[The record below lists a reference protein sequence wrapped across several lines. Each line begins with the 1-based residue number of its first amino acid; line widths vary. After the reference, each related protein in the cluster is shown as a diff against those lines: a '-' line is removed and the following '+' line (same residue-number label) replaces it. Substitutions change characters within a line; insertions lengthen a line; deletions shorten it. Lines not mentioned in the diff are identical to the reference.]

1 MITSVQTAKVP
12 TRHGLPHDD
21 MKSLC
26 DHVLSFA
33 RADHT
38 RVNVE
43 SGARG
48 FTRTAMNRVTT
59 AGSTTDVSVRVTS
72 VVGRRVA
79 SIHTNRLDLASL
91 ERVVKDSESLARLS
105 PENPEYLPEPG
116 PQSYLQVQGYYSST
130 GDLTTEDRARAA
142 ALSLERAERDGAVA
156 AGFVDV
162 FAGSQAVAN
171 SAGLFTYHA
180 STGAASTLTVRTADG
195 SSSGWAGD
203 EGADWATIE
212 SERIARDA
220 LRKCRAW
227 RGPTT
232 LDPGRFEVV
241 LEPTAVGML
250 MQRMMTAFDARS
262 AEEGRSYF
270 SKRGGGTLLGEKTFD
285 ERVTIVSD
293 PAFANGETA
302 PFSIAGDPVQSD
314 VWVDKG
320 VVKSL
325 SYSRFWASRKSVAPK
340 APMANLIM
348 SGGDTSLDDLIRSVK
363 RGVLITR
370 FWYIRPL
377 NPRTLSETGLTRDGT
392 FLIENGRISRPVTNF
407 RFNQS
412 LPELL
417 QNVEVLG
424 RPTRVCAGENSSAG
438 PPVIVPSLKVRDFNL
453 ASVSDAV

>member
-1 MITSVQTAKVP
+1 MLESAQSARPP
-12 TRHGLPHDD
+12 TRHGLSHDD

-26 DHVLSFA
+26 DRVLSFA
-33 RADHT
+33 RADRT

-43 SGARG
+43 SGVRG

-59 AGSTTDVSVRVTS
+59 AGSTYDVSVRVTS
-72 VVGRRVA
+72 VIGRRVA
-79 SIHTNRLDLASL
+79 SIDTNRLDPASL
-91 ERVVKDSESLARLS
+91 ERAVKDCESLARLS
-105 PENPEYLPEPG
+105 PEHPEYVPEPG
-116 PQSYLQVQGYYSST
+116 PQSYVQVNGYYSST
-130 GDLTTEDRARAA
+130 GELTTEVRARAA
-142 ALSLERAERDGAVA
+142 ALVLERAARDGTVA
-156 AGFVDV
+156 AGFIDV

-171 SAGLFTYHA
+171 SSGLFAYHA
-180 STGAASTLTVRTADG
+180 STGVASTLTVRTADG

-203 EGADWATIE
+203 EGGDWATIE
-212 SERIARDA
+212 SERIAQDA
-220 LRKCRAW
+220 LQKCRAW

-232 LDPGRFEVV
+232 LDPGRYEVV

-250 MQRMMTAFDARS
+250 MQRMMTAFDARL

-302 PFSIAGDPVQSD
+302 PFSSAGDPVQRD
-314 VWVDKG
+314 VWVEKG

-325 SYSRFWASRKSVAPK
+325 SYSRFWASRKDMPPRP
-340 APMANLIM
+340 PMANLIM
-348 SGGDTSLDDLIRSVK
+348 SGGDASLDDLIRSVK

-377 NPRTLSETGLTRDGT
+377 NPRALSETGLTRDGT

-417 QNVEVLG
+417 QNVEMLG
-424 RPTRVCAGENSSAG
+424 RPTRVCASENSSAG

-453 ASVSDAV
+453 ASISDAV